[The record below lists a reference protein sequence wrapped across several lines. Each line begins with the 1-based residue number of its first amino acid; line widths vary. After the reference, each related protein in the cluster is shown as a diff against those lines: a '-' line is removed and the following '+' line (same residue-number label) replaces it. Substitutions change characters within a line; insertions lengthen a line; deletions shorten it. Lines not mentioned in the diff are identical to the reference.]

1 MLSLTSTSSCAAK
14 SMSTERNIRIGL
26 EAISNSKS
34 RTAIS
39 VENDVSR
46 KYVRKQ
52 ENKIRDAVEAAFE
65 EKDDT
70 VLFTIHVTLGW
81 IKQLVISLI
90 LVKTSYRNI
99 ISLLNDIFD
108 YPIALG
114 SITNIFNDA
123 TEKALIINNAEDLSP
138 VEVTANDELYH
149 RGKPILSGIDTR
161 SLYCYLLSQ
170 ENHRDEDTWAIL
182 LMDAQDK
189 GLNPRVTIS
198 DDANG
203 LKAGHQ
209 LVFPD
214 APCYYDNF
222 HLTQSL
228 IDLRRFFRNRLKT
241 AITVRDTL
249 ENKILKKPSVKD
261 QLFDKLS
268 LAIDEQARAQRLS
281 HTIDTLISWLEHD
294 VLNKAGYSLGHR
306 EELYDFIVAEFKVLE
321 LLEPHRITAM
331 RITLEN
337 KKQSALAFV
346 SELEGKFTFIANQ
359 YEMPLANVW
368 QLCHCLRYSIGG
380 DQYALQSLALQ
391 DQLGSRY
398 DDVEDAVIQALD
410 STERTSSMV
419 ENLNGRVRRH
429 IYYRQEIGH
438 GYLDLLRFYFNHKKI
453 DRSTRAQRH
462 GKSPAEVL
470 RGKPHSHWLELL
482 GFERFKRA
490 A

>member
-1 MLSLTSTSSCAAK
+1 M
-14 SMSTERNIRIGL
+14 
-26 EAISNSKS
+26 
-34 RTAIS
+34 
-39 VENDVSR
+39 
-46 KYVRKQ
+46 
-52 ENKIRDAVEAAFE
+52 
-65 EKDDT
+65 
-70 VLFTIHVTLGW
+70 
-81 IKQLVISLI
+81 
-90 LVKTSYRNI
+90 
-99 ISLLNDIFD
+99 
-108 YPIALG
+108 
-114 SITNIFNDA
+114 
-123 TEKALIINNAEDLSP
+123 
-138 VEVTANDELYH
+138 
-149 RGKPILSGIDTR
+149 
-161 SLYCYLLSQ
+161 
-170 ENHRDEDTWAIL
+170 
-182 LMDAQDK
+182 
-189 GLNPRVTIS
+189 
-198 DDANG
+198 
-203 LKAGHQ
+203 
-209 LVFPD
+209 
-214 APCYYDNF
+214 
-222 HLTQSL
+222 
-228 IDLRRFFRNRLKT
+228 
-241 AITVRDTL
+241 RDTL

-294 VLNKAGYSLGHR
+294 VLNKAGYSLDHR
-306 EELYDFIVAEFKVLE
+306 EELYEFIVAEFKVLE